1 MHSLRSGR
9 AMLLWGVATCLSTA
23 ACGSSSDA
31 GSDVELQVI
40 GGFQGNIPAGL
51 NIRVTTPHDTERRP
65 YPVFGAVD
73 GDRDWVK
80 LHIPLNDGDVVEF
93 AAERSSGAVDV
104 SGTCIVRGAREG
116 GYARAFVSLATFV
129 PGRYV
134 NCDQGFDS
142 DGY

>member
-40 GGFQGNIPAGL
+40 GGYSSPIPAGM

-65 YPVFGAVD
+65 YPPFGAVNQD
-73 GDRDWVK
+73 ATWVI

-93 AAERSSGAVDV
+93 AAEHSTGAVAV
-104 SGTCIVRGAREG
+104 SSTCTVRGAREG

-134 NCDQGFDS
+134 NCDQGFET